1 MKKLLQFAFPIMMGN
16 LLQQLYNIADTLIV
30 GRYLGEN
37 ALAAVGSSY
46 TLMVFITSVIIGLC
60 MGSSAFF
67 SMQFGA
73 KNRERL
79 EKGIFTAFIAIGVVA
94 LLLNIAVYA
103 GINGILVFL
112 RVPGTV
118 APLMRE
124 YLLWIFAGI
133 AAVFLYNFVAN
144 LLRAVGNSMVPLIFL
159 GISAVVN
166 IVLDLLFIRG
176 LQWGVAGAAIAT
188 ILAQYLAGIGIVCY
202 YAAGY
207 PELRVSK
214 PNRVW
219 DGRILRELMGLST
232 LTCLQQSIMNFG
244 ILLVQGL
251 VNSFGPVVMAA
262 FAAAVKIDSFA
273 YAPVQDFGN
282 AFSTYVAQNYGAGKP
297 ERIRQGMR
305 EAVAGAF
312 LFCLVI
318 SVFVTGFAGKL
329 MGLFLSEESAE
340 AISVGAGYLRIE
352 GAFYFGIGLLFLF
365 YGYYRAIHK
374 AGISVVLTVVSLGT
388 RVLLAYLLS
397 SVEWIGV
404 TGIWMSVPIGWI
416 LADLTGVW
424 YYRKYKGK
432 TT

>member
-1 MKKLLQFAFPIMMGN
+1 MKKLLRFAFPIMMGN

-73 KNRERL
+73 KDKERL
-79 EKGIFTAFIAIGVVA
+79 EKGIFTAFIAIGAVA
-94 LLLNIAVYA
+94 LVLNIAVYA
-103 GINGILVFL
+103 GMEGILVFL
-112 RVPGTV
+112 RVPEAV
-118 APLMRE
+118 VPLMRE

-133 AAVFLYNFVAN
+133 TAVFLYNFVAN
-144 LLRAVGNSMVPLIFL
+144 LLRAVGNSVVPLIFL
-159 GISAVVN
+159 GISAIVN
-166 IVLDLLFIRG
+166 IVLDIFFIRG
-176 LQWGVAGAAIAT
+176 LQWGVGGAAIAT

-202 YAAGY
+202 YAAGH
-207 PELRVSK
+207 PELKVSK
-214 PNRVW
+214 QNRVW

-282 AFSTYVAQNYGAGKP
+282 AFSTYVAQNYGAGKT
-297 ERIRQGMR
+297 ERIRRGMR
-305 EAVAGAF
+305 DAVVGAF
-312 LFCLVI
+312 LFCMII
-318 SVFVTGFAGKL
+318 SIFVVGFARQL

-340 AISVGAGYLRIE
+340 AISVGAGYLHIE

-388 RVLLAYLLS
+388 RVFLAYVLS

-432 TT
+432 MT